1 MMRTATLDAQVTSG
15 LPLIDPHSLTATQ
28 CAGQRCAVPNCRRR
42 LVHRQ
47 TGVVGRL
54 PDGRPVLA
62 CDECAPAVI
71 FDRA

>member
-1 MMRTATLDAQVTSG
+1 MTRTATLETRVTSG
-15 LPLIDPHSLTATQ
+15 LPVIDPHSLTAAQ
-28 CAGQRCAVPNCRRR
+28 CAGRRCAVRNCRRR

-47 TGVVGRL
+47 TEAVGRL

-62 CDECAPAVI
+62 CYECAPAVI